1 MIKFRTIV
9 SVLSLVVLMACEGSE
24 RNAHIASSMEIEQV
38 AYVSP
43 LPHSITLM
51 TMVNESGDFG
61 EHAGLLINASQQ
73 VLYDPAGTFRH
84 STSPNARD
92 VNYGMHPAMV
102 EYYKSYHARRGYYVV
117 VQEIQVSAEIAELI
131 FQRAIVQGETQKLWC
146 GISISSVLNG
156 LPMFANIPTTFY
168 PGKIMDRFGEVP
180 NLTTTYIYEDDEG
193 QNLDG

>member
-1 MIKFRTIV
+1 MFSLRTIISIV
-9 SVLSLVVLMACEGSE
+9 SLVVLSACAGSE
-24 RNAHIASSMEIEQV
+24 RNAPIASSADIQAA

-43 LPHSITLM
+43 LPASITLM
-51 TMVNESGDFG
+51 TMVNENGDFG
-61 EHAGLLINASQQ
+61 EHTGILINASQQ

-117 VQEIQVSAEIAELI
+117 SQEIQVTPEIAELV
-131 FQRAIVQGETQKLWC
+131 FQRAVAQGKTAKLRC
-146 GISISSVLNG
+146 AISASSVLNG
-156 LPMFANIPTTFY
+156 IPMFSSIPTTFF
-168 PGKIMDRFGEVP
+168 PGKIMDTFAKLPGV
-180 NLTTTYIYEDDEG
+180 TTTYVYEDDEG

>member
-1 MIKFRTIV
+1 MFEIRTILT
-9 SVLSLVVLMACEGSE
+9 VLSLVTLMGCEGSE
-24 RNAHIASSMEIEQV
+24 RNAPIASAMDIQHAS
-38 AYVSP
+38 YVSSKP
-43 LPHSITLM
+43 PSVTLL

-61 EHAGLLINASQQ
+61 EHSGLLINASQQ

-102 EYYKSYHARRGYYVV
+102 AYYKSYHARRGFYVV
-117 VQEIQVSAEIAELI
+117 AQEVQVTPEQAEQIL
-131 FQRAIVQGETQKLWC
+131 QRAIAQGTTAKLRC

-156 LPMFANIPTTFY
+156 MPMFADIPTTYY
-168 PGKIMDRFGEVP
+168 PGKIMRKFGEVP
-180 NLTTTYIYEDDEG
+180 EVLTTYVYEDDEG

>member
-1 MIKFRTIV
+1 MLKFRTIV
-9 SVLSLVVLMACEGSE
+9 SVISLVVLMACEGSE
-24 RNAHIASSMEIEQV
+24 RNAPVASSMEIQQV
-38 AYVSP
+38 TYVSP
-43 LPHSITLM
+43 LPNSITLM
-51 TMVNESGDFG
+51 TMVKENGDFG
-61 EHAGLLINASQQ
+61 EHSGLLISASQQ

-84 STSPNARD
+84 STSPNSRD

-117 VQEIQVSAEIAELI
+117 AQEIQVTPEIAELI
-131 FQRAIVQGETQKLWC
+131 FQRAVAQGETAKLRC

-156 LPMFANIPTTFY
+156 LPMFANIPTTYY

-180 NLTTTYIYEDDEG
+180 NVTTSYVYEVDEG

>member
-1 MIKFRTIV
+1 VIKFRTII
-9 SVLSLVVLMACEGSE
+9 SILSLVVLMACEGSE
-24 RNAHIASSMEIEQV
+24 RNTPIASPDVIQQA
-38 AYVSP
+38 AYTST
-43 LPHSITLM
+43 LPNSITLM

-61 EHAGLLINASQQ
+61 EHSGLLINASQQ

-117 VQEIQVSAEIAELI
+117 AQEIQVSPEIAELI
-131 FQRAIVQGETQKLWC
+131 FQRAVAQGQTAKLHC

-156 LPMFANIPTTFY
+156 LPMFADIPTTY
-168 PGKIMDRFGEVP
+168 HPGKIMKRFAEVP
-180 NLTTTYIYEDDEG
+180 NVTTTYVYEDDEG

>member
-1 MIKFRTIV
+1 MFKFRTAISIL
-9 SVLSLVVLMACEGSE
+9 SVVVLMACEGAE
-24 RNAHIASSMEIEQV
+24 RNAPIGSSMDIQAA

-43 LPHSITLM
+43 LPSSVTLL

-61 EHAGLLINASQQ
+61 EHSGILINASQQ

-117 VQEIQVSAEIAELI
+117 AQELQVSPDLAEQI
-131 FQRAIVQGETQKLWC
+131 FQRAVAQGETAKLHC
-146 GISISSVLNG
+146 GISVSSVLNG
-156 LPMFANIPTTFY
+156 LQMFAGIPTTYY
-168 PGKIMDRFGEVP
+168 PGKIMDSFAEVP
-180 NLTTTYIYEDDEG
+180 DVKTSYVYEDDEG
-193 QNLDG
+193 QNTTQ

>member
-1 MIKFRTIV
+1 MFKLRTII
-9 SVLSLVVLMACEGSE
+9 SIISLVVLMACEGSE
-24 RNAHIASSMEIEQV
+24 RNAPIASSMDVQAA

-43 LPHSITLM
+43 LPASITLM

-61 EHAGLLINASQQ
+61 EHSGILINASQQ

-117 VQEIQVSAEIAELI
+117 AQEIQVSPETAELI
-131 FQRAIVQGETQKLWC
+131 FRRAVAQGEAPKLYC
-146 GISISSVLNG
+146 GISISSVLND
-156 LPMFANIPTTFY
+156 LPLFANIPTTYY
-168 PGKIMDRFGEVP
+168 PGKIMNRFGEVP
-180 NLTTTYIYEDDEG
+180 GVTTTYTYEDDAG

>member
-1 MIKFRTIV
+1 MFKLRTII
-9 SVLSLVVLMACEGSE
+9 SIISLVVLMACEGSE
-24 RNAHIASSMEIEQV
+24 RNAPIASSMDIQAA

-43 LPHSITLM
+43 LPASITLM

-61 EHAGLLINASQQ
+61 EHSGILINASQQ

-117 VQEIQVSAEIAELI
+117 AQEIQVSPEIAELI
-131 FQRAIVQGETQKLWC
+131 FQRAVAQGETQKLYC
-146 GISISSVLNG
+146 GISISSVLND

-168 PGKIMDRFGEVP
+168 PEKIMNRFGEVP
-180 NLTTTYIYEDDEG
+180 SVTTTYVYEDDEG
-193 QNLDG
+193 QNLGG

>member
-1 MIKFRTIV
+1 VFKFRTAISIL
-9 SVLSLVVLMACEGSE
+9 SVVVLMACEGAE
-24 RNAHIASSMEIEQV
+24 RNAPIGSSMDIQAA

-43 LPHSITLM
+43 LPSSVTLL

-61 EHAGLLINASQQ
+61 EHSGILINASQQ

-117 VQEIQVSAEIAELI
+117 AQELQVSPDLAEQI
-131 FQRAIVQGETQKLWC
+131 FQRAVAQGETAKLHC
-146 GISISSVLNG
+146 GISVSSVLNG
-156 LPMFANIPTTFY
+156 LQMFAGIPTTYY
-168 PGKIMDRFGEVP
+168 PGKIMDSFAEVP
-180 NLTTTYIYEDDEG
+180 DVKTSYVYEDDEG
-193 QNLDG
+193 QNTTQ

>member
-1 MIKFRTIV
+1 MTGV
-9 SVLSLVVLMACEGSE
+9 QTCA
-24 RNAHIASSMEIEQV
+24 
-38 AYVSP
+38 
-43 LPHSITLM
+43 LPIS
-51 TMVNESGDFG
+51 
-61 EHAGLLINASQQ
+61 
-73 VLYDPAGTFRH
+73 
-84 STSPNARD
+84 RD

>member
-1 MIKFRTIV
+1 MFKFRTIV
-9 SVLSLVVLMACEGSE
+9 SVISLVVLMACEGSE
-24 RNAHIASSMEIEQV
+24 RNAPVASSMDIQQ
-38 AYVSP
+38 ATYVSP
-43 LPHSITLM
+43 LPNSITLM

-61 EHAGLLINASQQ
+61 EHSGLLINASQQ

-84 STSPNARD
+84 STSPNSRD

-102 EYYKSYHARRGYYVV
+102 EYYKSYHARRGFYVV
-117 VQEIQVSAEIAELI
+117 AQEIQVTPEIAELI
-131 FQRAIVQGETQKLWC
+131 FQRAVAQGETAKLRC

-156 LPMFANIPTTFY
+156 LPMFVNIPTTYY

-180 NLTTTYIYEDDEG
+180 NVATTYVYEVDEG

>member
-1 MIKFRTIV
+1 VFKFRTVIIIC
-9 SVLSLVVLMACEGSE
+9 SLAVLMACEGSE
-24 RNAHIASSMEIEQV
+24 RDAPIASSMDIQAA

-43 LPHSITLM
+43 LPSSITLM

-61 EHAGLLINASQQ
+61 EHSGILINASQQ

-92 VNYGMHPAMV
+92 INYGMHPAMV

-117 VQEIQVSAEIAELI
+117 AQEILVSPEIAEQV
-131 FQRAIVQGETQKLWC
+131 FQRAVAQGETAKLRC
-146 GISISSVLNG
+146 GIAVSSVLNS
-156 LPMFANIPTTFY
+156 LPMFENIPTTYY
-168 PGKIMDRFGEVP
+168 PGKILDSFAEVP
-180 NLTTTYIYEDDEG
+180 NVTTTYVYEDDDG

>member
-1 MIKFRTIV
+1 MFKFRTVIIIC
-9 SVLSLVVLMACEGSE
+9 SLAVLMACEGSE
-24 RNAHIASSMEIEQV
+24 RDAPIASSMDIQAA

-43 LPHSITLM
+43 LPSSITLM

-61 EHAGLLINASQQ
+61 EHSGILINASQQ

-92 VNYGMHPAMV
+92 INYGMHPAMV

-117 VQEIQVSAEIAELI
+117 AQEILVSPEIAEQV
-131 FQRAIVQGETQKLWC
+131 FQRAVAQGETAKLRC
-146 GISISSVLNG
+146 GIAVSSVLNS
-156 LPMFANIPTTFY
+156 LPMFENIPTTYY
-168 PGKIMDRFGEVP
+168 PGKILDSFAEVP
-180 NLTTTYIYEDDEG
+180 NVTTTYVYEDDDG

>member
-1 MIKFRTIV
+1 MFKFRTAI
-9 SVLSLVVLMACEGSE
+9 SVLSVVVLMACEGAE
-24 RNAHIASSMEIEQV
+24 RNAPIGSSMDIQAA

-43 LPHSITLM
+43 LPSSVTLL

-61 EHAGLLINASQQ
+61 EHSGILINASQQ

-117 VQEIQVSAEIAELI
+117 AQELQVSPDLAEQI
-131 FQRAIVQGETQKLWC
+131 FQRAVAQGETAKLHC
-146 GISISSVLNG
+146 GISVSSVLNG
-156 LPMFANIPTTFY
+156 LQMFAGIPTTYY
-168 PGKIMDRFGEVP
+168 PGKIMDSFAEVP
-180 NLTTTYIYEDDEG
+180 DVKTSYVYEDDEG
-193 QNLDG
+193 QNTTQ

>member
-1 MIKFRTIV
+1 MLKLRTIV
-9 SVLSLVVLMACEGSE
+9 AMLSLVALMACEGSE
-24 RNAHIASSMEIEQV
+24 LNAPVASSMEIQAA
-38 AYVSP
+38 AYVSQ
-43 LPHSITLM
+43 LPPSITLM

-61 EHAGLLINASQQ
+61 EHSGLLINASQS

-117 VQEIQVSAEIAELI
+117 AQEIIVSPEIAELI
-131 FQRAIVQGETQKLWC
+131 FQRAIAQGETAKLRC
-146 GISISSVLNG
+146 GISVSSVLNG
-156 LPMFANIPTTFY
+156 LPMFANIPTTYY
-168 PGKIMDRFGEVP
+168 PGKIMNRFGEVP
-180 NLTTTYIYEDDEG
+180 SVTTTYVYEGDEG